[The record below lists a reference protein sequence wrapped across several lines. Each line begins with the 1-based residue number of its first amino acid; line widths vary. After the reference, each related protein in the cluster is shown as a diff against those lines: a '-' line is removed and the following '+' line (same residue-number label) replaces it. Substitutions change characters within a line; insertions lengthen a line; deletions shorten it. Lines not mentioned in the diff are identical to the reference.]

1 MFFRKQ
7 QLFDYF
13 FTPHL
18 HSPHSFQG
26 KRFLPANTF
35 DDLRVRLWH
44 VRAPVQLCRSH
55 VLSFGKSSRFPAT
68 ACAAQ
73 SVFGE
78 ISSVH
83 EDKPAGNKR
92 EERPGILSGPERS
105 NPG

>member
-1 MFFRKQ
+1 MFLRKQ
-7 QLFDYF
+7 ELFYYF
-13 FTPHL
+13 FKPHL

-26 KRFLPANTF
+26 KRFLPANTI
-35 DDLRVRLWH
+35 DVLRVRLWNM
-44 VRAPVQLCRSH
+44 RAPVQLCRFH
-55 VLSFGKSSRFPAT
+55 VHSFGKSSRFPAT

-83 EDKPAGNKR
+83 EAKPAGNKR
-92 EERPGILSGPERS
+92 EELFGILSGPECS